1 MYEGELFTLSHEP
14 ADLQLLNSCAGLLDL
29 ALNSDQDATFA
40 WAHSASRKK
49 ILIHFINDLPIAM
62 MNLDRS
68 LFDTGKHIAISKN
81 LCLNDELALLNQGFS
96 GACDSKQPTYLLL
109 KVIKDTLEGNLSFSN
124 KALSRYILSQQRPIA
139 STEYLSLFKLT
150 TKKEQEVLSLVCM
163 GLSNNEVAER
173 LSVSINTIK
182 MHLQNIYKKTKV
194 KNRSQLLLAYSR

>member
-1 MYEGELFTLSHEP
+1 MYQGELFTLSDDP
-14 ADLQLLNSCAGLLDL
+14 INLQLLNSCAGLLDL
-29 ALNSDQDATFA
+29 ALNTDQDAEFA
-40 WAHSASRKK
+40 WAHSSSKKK
-49 ILIHFINDLPIAM
+49 ILIHFINDIPLAM
-62 MNLDRS
+62 INLDRK
-68 LFDTGKHIAISKN
+68 LFNSGKHIAICHN
-81 LCLNDELALLNQGFS
+81 LTLNDELALLNQGFT
-96 GACDSKQPTYLLL
+96 GACDSKQPTYIML
-109 KVIKDTLEGNLSFSN
+109 KVIKQTLEGNLSFSN
-124 KALSRYILSQQRPIA
+124 EALSRYILSQQRPVA